1 MAGIA
6 FAGRFGFIVAVF
18 SHHLCNVLIIKA
30 LRKVVF
36 WLAKGGF
43 LDGKRWPFVF
53 RFTVF

>member
-1 MAGIA
+1 MAGIS

-18 SHHLCNVLIIKA
+18 SLHLCNMLIIKELQKA
-30 LRKVVF
+30 VF
-36 WLAKGGF
+36 WLAKGGL